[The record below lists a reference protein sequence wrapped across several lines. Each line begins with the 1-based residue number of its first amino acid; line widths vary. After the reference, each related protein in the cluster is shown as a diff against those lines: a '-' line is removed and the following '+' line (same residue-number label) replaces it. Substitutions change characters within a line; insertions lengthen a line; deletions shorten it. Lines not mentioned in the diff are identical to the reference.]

1 MFKTKKKNM
10 SYNSCDLTNPDG
22 KLKMY
27 TSKIDISSWYSIID
41 WQYQYENSVLQM
53 YKIPA
58 FIKVEAWI
66 ICKIAA
72 GTLVG
77 KMIQ

>member
-1 MFKTKKKNM
+1 M
-10 SYNSCDLTNPDG
+10 NPDG
-22 KLKMY
+22 RLKMN

-41 WQYQYENSVLQM
+41 WQYQYEISVLEI

-58 FIKVEAWI
+58 VIKVEAWI

-72 GTLVG
+72 DTLVG
-77 KMIQ
+77 KMMQ